1 MRFTST
7 RNKSI
12 SVSFSQ
18 AVLDCMPDDGGLY
31 VPFETEDLRRWVLY
45 TDENTTFQSIAGS
58 LTSAFIRDEFS
69 PIICETI
76 VSKAFKFAPEIKML
90 DKNLFLLELFHGP
103 TGIHKDFGI
112 SYLVSCIETIFNLK
126 GGRATFLDISTG
138 ELGASLA
145 HALKGKKNIKAVLLY
160 PKGTVRGLSDEDLF
174 WNGGNM
180 LPIEIDGTEEDCH
193 AIMREIYADKTFA
206 RDAFLTVANTANIG
220 RLLPQAFFYP
230 FAFSRIKNKVNSS
243 IFYSL
248 APGNYSNVVAG
259 LYAWQFA
266 LPLNGFVLPETNALS
281 TKPSGEPNLLD
292 SIVPFKQRKPVDP
305 SEPLN
310 LERLENIFSANST
323 MMRHFIFPMP
333 IDENEVNAAAKELFL
348 KYNVL
353 ADRHTAR
360 AYASSKNYALS
371 KSDEMGTTVLV
382 ARDSP
387 ALSAE
392 FVRHTIGETP
402 KMNENIK
409 KSFEK
414 IDLKRPYIK
423 SINEVKAIIKS
434 IK

>member
-1 MRFTST
+1 MKFTST

-12 SVSFSQ
+12 SVGFSQ

-31 VPFETEDLRRWVLY
+31 VPFETEDLRRWILY

-58 LTSAFIRDEFS
+58 LTSAFIREEFS

-76 VSKAFKFAPEIKML
+76 ATTAFKFAPEIKTL

-112 SYLVSCIETIFNLK
+112 SYLAACIETIFNLK

-145 HALKGKKNIKAVLLY
+145 FALRGKRNIKAVLLY
-160 PKGTVRGLSDEDLF
+160 PKGTVRGLVDEDLF
-174 WNGGNM
+174 WNGGNI

-193 AIMREIYADKTFA
+193 NIMRKIFA
-206 RDAFLTVANTANIG
+206 EKSFVRNNFLTVANTANIG

-266 LPLNGFVLPETNALS
+266 LPLNGFVLPATSALGTN
-281 TKPSGEPNLLD
+281 PSGEPNLLD
-292 SIVPFKQRKPVDP
+292 SIVPLKQRTPADP
-305 SEPLN
+305 SEPSN
-310 LERLENIFSANST
+310 LERLEDIFSANNA
-323 MMRHFIFPMP
+323 MMRHFIFPIP

-353 ADRHTAR
+353 VDRHTAR
-360 AYASSKNYALS
+360 AYASSKNYAAS
-371 KSDEMGTTVLV
+371 KGDEMGATVLV

-392 FVRHTIGETP
+392 FVRHTIGEIPETT
-402 KMNENIK
+402 ESIK

-414 IDLKRPYIK
+414 VNLKKPAMHSLDDIK
-423 SINEVKAIIKS
+423 KIIQT